1 MHMTIHEF
9 FKVNNKIALAF
20 SGGTDSAYLLWE
32 AVNCGADVKAY
43 YVKSALQ
50 PGFETR
56 DAEELA
62 EKLGCGFEILKVD
75 VLSDPD
81 VTANPADRCY
91 YCKKRIMGT
100 IIAAAKVDGYDL
112 LCDGTN
118 ASDDISD
125 RPGYK
130 ALQELGIRSPL
141 RECGITKAE
150 VRARSKEAGLPTWSK
165 PAYACLATRIKT
177 GEPITA
183 EKLEITEKA
192 EGILFDMGYSDFRVR
207 MRGDAALV
215 QIAKDQHARAMAEEK
230 VIIEAIGGLYSSVS
244 IDPQPR

>member
-1 MHMTIHEF
+1 MTIQDF
-9 FKVNNKIALAF
+9 FKENNKIALAF

-32 AVNCGADVKAY
+32 AVRCGADVKAY

-56 DAEELA
+56 DAKALA
-62 EKLGCGFEILKVD
+62 EKLGCGFEILEVD
-75 VLSDPD
+75 VLSDPA
-81 VTANPADRCY
+81 VTSNPPDRCY
-91 YCKKRIMGT
+91 HCKKRIMGT
-100 IIAAAKVDGYDL
+100 IIAAAEADGYET

-141 RECGITKAE
+141 RECGITKSE
-150 VRARSKEAGLPTWSK
+150 VRERSREAGLATWSK

-177 GEPITA
+177 GEAITA
-183 EKLEITEKA
+183 EKLAITEKA
-192 EGILFDMGYSDFRVR
+192 EGALFDMGYRDFRVR

-215 QIAKDQHARAMAEEK
+215 QIAKDQHARALAEQDK
-230 VIIEAIGGLYSSVS
+230 IKEAIGGSYSSVS

>member
-1 MHMTIHEF
+1 MMTIQDF
-9 FKVNNKIALAF
+9 FKENNKIALAF
-20 SGGTDSAYLLWE
+20 SGGTDSAYLLCE
-32 AVNCGADVKAY
+32 AVHCGADVKAY

-62 EKLGCGFEILKVD
+62 EKLGCGFEILNVD

-100 IIAAAKVDGYDL
+100 IITAARADGYEL
-112 LCDGTN
+112 ICDGTN

-130 ALQELGIRSPL
+130 ALKELGIRSPL
-141 RECGITKAE
+141 RDCGITKAD
-150 VRARSKEAGLPTWSK
+150 VRKRSKDAGLATWSK

-183 EKLEITEKA
+183 EKLAITEKA

-215 QIAKDQHARAMAEEK
+215 QISKEQHGRAMTEEK
-230 VIIEAIGGLYSSVS
+230 MIKEAIGGLYSSVT
-244 IDPQPR
+244 IDPSAR

>member
-1 MHMTIHEF
+1 MTIQDF
-9 FKVNNKIALAF
+9 FKKNKKIALAF

-32 AVNCGADVKAY
+32 AVRCGADVKAY

-56 DAEELA
+56 DAKELA
-62 EKLGCGFEILKVD
+62 EKLGCGFEILEVD
-75 VLSDPD
+75 VLSDPA
-81 VTANPADRCY
+81 VTSNPPDRCY
-91 YCKKRIMGT
+91 HCKKRIMGT
-100 IIAAAKVDGYDL
+100 IIAAAKADGYEM

-141 RECGITKAE
+141 RECGITKSV
-150 VRARSKEAGLPTWSK
+150 VRERSREAGLATWSK

-177 GEPITA
+177 GEAITA
-183 EKLEITEKA
+183 EKLAITEKA
-192 EGILFDMGYSDFRVR
+192 EGALFDMGYSDFRVR

-215 QIAKDQHARAMAEEK
+215 QIAKDQHARAVSEQDK
-230 VIIEAIGGLYSSVS
+230 IKEAIGGSYSSVS